1 MYASSSIASS
11 QRTTTESDAIAEKR
25 IPAEKYTVKHLKT
38 FRISFSKM
46 PVSRLILS

>member
-11 QRTTTESDAIAEKR
+11 QRTTTENDAIAEKR